1 VTQNNRRPYTPPR
14 QPVRNSQPVRRPQQA
29 QPVRRAPAGNAP
41 RRAPAPKTGGSSE
54 MIWLIAVCVAMIVIA
69 LVLQMIWPNGFPLVK
84 AQEAGNAAGSARI
97 SEIHSEGPLRINE
110 IMTSNR
116 TTIMLEDETTP
127 DWIEVMNIGKNPVKL
142 KGYSLS
148 KTEDDAMRTFTFPDM
163 TLEAG
168 ECVLVYADSR
178 LRDTAGQALHAPFR
192 ISSAGDTLM
201 LFNAGGTAI
210 DTLNIPALGADR
222 SYARM
227 DVYTWQECETATP
240 GLSNTAESYQAL
252 KKPAEN
258 SPVVISEI
266 MSTNTKTLPDENGQ
280 YYDYIELYNR
290 SSETVDLEGWYLT
303 DDETQLRKWRMPQV
317 TLCAGEYLVV
327 YASKLDRKDDPAYLH
342 TNFGLSSEG
351 ETLLLVDAGG
361 RIMNSVTFDL
371 LKANVAFSLK
381 ADGSWASGTASPGK
395 ANP

>member
-1 VTQNNRRPYTPPR
+1 ML
-14 QPVRNSQPVRRPQQA
+14 
-29 QPVRRAPAGNAP
+29 G
-41 RRAPAPKTGGSSE
+41 
-54 MIWLIAVCVAMIVIA
+54 LAVICAAMVVLA
-69 LVLQMIWPNGFPLVK
+69 FVLQMIWPNGFPLVK
-84 AQEAGNAAGSARI
+84 TQEAGNAAASARI

-116 TTIMLEDETTP
+116 TTIMLEDESTP

-142 KGYSLS
+142 DGCSLS
-148 KTEDDAMRTFTFPDM
+148 KTADDTMRTFTFPKM

-210 DTLNIPALGADR
+210 DTVNIPALGADR

-227 DVYTWQECETATP
+227 DVYAWQECETATP

-252 KKPAEN
+252 RRPAEN
-258 SPVVISEI
+258 SPVVFSEV
-266 MSTNTKTLPDENGQ
+266 MSTNTKTLTDENGQ

-290 SSETVDLEGWYLT
+290 SSEAVNLEGWYLT

-317 TLCAGEYLVV
+317 TLGAGEYLVV

-351 ETLLLVDAGG
+351 ETLLLVGSDG

-381 ADGSWASGTASPGK
+381 TDGSWASGAASPGK